1 MSDALYFPHEFEGEV
16 VHHDLGTMRYTVVFL
31 PDEIAATLPFAG
43 NPRLR
48 FSGEV
53 GEAPIAAAWQPV
65 RGRWYAMLSKPLLK
79 ATGLAVGD
87 VTTVRFRI
95 EPQDSVERAP
105 ELENVLDAEPAL
117 RRAWNALTPGLR
129 RGQTRRLLTAKT
141 SATRLKR
148 LAEIVAALKGEAA
161 WPMPPKRKAR

>member
-1 MSDALYFPHEFEGEV
+1 VSGALYFPHEFEGEV
-16 VHHDLGTMRYTVVFL
+16 VHHELGTMRYTVVFL
-31 PDEIAATLPFAG
+31 PEDIAATLPFDG

-53 GEAPIAAAWQPV
+53 GEAPISAAWQPV

-79 ATGLAVGD
+79 ATGLGVGD

-105 ELENVLDAEPAL
+105 ELEAVLDADPAL
-117 RRAWNALTPGLR
+117 RRAWDALTPGLR
-129 RGQTRRLLTAKT
+129 RGQTHRLLTAKT
-141 SATRLKR
+141 SPTRLKR
-148 LAEIVAALKGEAA
+148 LGEIVAALEGRAE
-161 WPMPPKRKAR
+161 WPMPPKRRNT